1 MKRELG
7 TARCGLACCL
17 CTENEHCGGCHADE
31 CRGKDWCEVR
41 KCAIEKGFS
50 HCFECENADKCD
62 KGILAKQKPKAFTVF
77 AKKFGEESLLD
88 CLEHNEN
95 NGVVYHRSGI
105 EGDYDGFESVD
116 ALIEFIKTGKQIVRK
131 DK

>member
-17 CTENEHCGGCHADE
+17 CSENERCGGCHAKE
-31 CRGKDWCEVR
+31 CKGKEWCEVR
-41 KCAIEKGFS
+41 KCAIEKGVS
-50 HCFECENADKCD
+50 HCFECETAEKCD
-62 KGILAKQKPKAFTVF
+62 KGILAKQKPKAFTAF
-77 AKKFGEESLLD
+77 AKKFGGEFLLD

-105 EGDYDGFESVD
+105 EGDYP
-116 ALIEFIKTGKQIVRK
+116 
-131 DK
+131 